1 MIRYIFAAIVF
12 MAPTTVQA
20 QQDHAAGKG
29 HFEQDGGSAVA
40 REPGQ
45 SAFAAL
51 QEIVGILVADPR
63 TDWPNVNMDALRQH
77 LVDMSNVTLYA
88 EAKATPVAK
97 GVRYDVTGKSEVR
110 ASIQR
115 MIAAHAKVMN
125 GSGGWTYQAV
135 AGAEGAAMTV
145 TLSNP
150 AELPK
155 LRGLGFFG
163 VLALGMHHQEHHLMI
178 AKGHSPHQ

>member
-12 MAPTTVQA
+12 MTPAAVQA
-20 QQDHAAGKG
+20 QQDHAAGIG
-29 HFEQDGGSAVA
+29 HPMQDSGSAVA

-51 QEIVGILVADPR
+51 QEIVGILAADPR
-63 TDWPNVNMDALRQH
+63 TDWPNVNIDALRQH

-88 EAKATPVAK
+88 VARATPLAK
-97 GVRYDVTGKSEVR
+97 GVRYEVTGKGEVR
-110 ASIQR
+110 GSIQR

-150 AELPK
+150 AELSK

-163 VLALGMHHQEHHLMI
+163 VLPLGMHHQEHHLMI